1 MSKSIYVDGMIY
13 SLPSTLGQTRFNV
26 MVSNDTIGQTL
37 SINDGVTQFTIP
49 FEPVLEAMVAEGVT
63 SQKLDKLYK
72 QAGQSKSTQHHKRKK
87 KGGKR

>member
-1 MSKSIYVDGMIY
+1 MSKSIYVNGLIY
-13 SLPSTLGQTRFNV
+13 SPNTLGQTRFNV

-49 FEPVLEAMVAEGVT
+49 FEPVLEAMVEEGVE
-63 SQKLDKLYK
+63 SRKLDKLYK

>member
-1 MSKSIYVDGMIY
+1 MSKIVYVDGLIY
-13 SLPSTLGQTRFNV
+13 SPSTLGQTKFNV
-26 MVSNDTIGQTL
+26 VVSNDTIGQTL

-63 SQKLDKLYK
+63 SQKLDKSYK
-72 QAGQSKSTQHHKRKK
+72 QAGQSNQHHKRKRKK

>member
-1 MSKSIYVDGMIY
+1 MSKSIYVDGLIY
-13 SLPSTLGQTRFNV
+13 GPNTLGQTRFNV

-72 QAGQSKSTQHHKRKK
+72 QAGQSTQHHKRKK
-87 KGGKR
+87 KGGKK